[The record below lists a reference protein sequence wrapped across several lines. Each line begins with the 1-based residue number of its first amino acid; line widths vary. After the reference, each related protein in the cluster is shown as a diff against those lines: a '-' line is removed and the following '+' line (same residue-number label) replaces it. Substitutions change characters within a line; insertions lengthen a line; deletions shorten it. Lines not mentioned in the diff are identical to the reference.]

1 MIFMNH
7 RYWLISI
14 ATALLLL
21 TSIWMAGFGN
31 AVTGVPQ
38 AEAAGANPNANV
50 AAGNWEWINR
60 GPDGG
65 SFMPQDQITSDTVQ
79 YLEMKWLYPF
89 QAGVDTT
96 FPNTVQE
103 GASAPPITVDG
114 ITYVGKNKQDVV
126 AIDTKTGKQVWYS
139 DVIPNHVDFDA
150 WLAEFPYMQGQY
162 GHTHAM
168 NYYRDTNT
176 LILSS
181 APCWL
186 KALNADDGTLAWSL
200 GPEILCGT
208 QAEMGNPLG
217 AMGTFKSKG
226 YMSAIQNHPP
236 QIINDIVVWPSFGAS
251 GRGGRSSLIGIDIS
265 NPSNPVEV
273 YRNWL
278 MPPMDGSQ
286 PNWAQDQC
294 DRTNGQVWYFEYPK
308 YIASGGTHLAL
319 NCRDAPAD
327 AIANDWI
334 NLKPNTPHTGEIH
347 TASAFSVVWGN
358 MPYSAQHDLV
368 YMGTGDVGP
377 YPNSTLKFGPN
388 LFGSSLIA
396 VKAST
401 GELGWGFSMLPHD
414 LWDMDCSWGG
424 ALREINGVEVYIA
437 SCKNGIVVGL
447 NAGTGEPIWVIDP
460 KSIARNMK
468 GWNYGG
474 DSSLGVSG
482 NGGVQVVGPDAC
494 CDITFAHMSKDWM
507 NQNSPDCA
515 AGSQTDCD
523 GIAQGPNAWAH
534 IESDM
539 AIDDKYI
546 YMGVQNS
553 PREFQ
558 IKNVVDF
565 GNQGSTIQQIEPKNS
580 SIHAFDWRTGNEVWS
595 TYIEGVSYR
604 GGVMVS
610 GGVVYAYASDG
621 NLYMLDSDTGE
632 ILNIKLFGV
641 PISVLPTIGADSDG
655 NYKVLAY
662 IGGGGG
668 FLFAS
673 NQLPGSLAAFGNPDK
688 LPEVPEAE
696 IIIQVEEVVVEREVE
711 VQVEVERIVEVERVV
726 EKEVPVEVIK
736 EVEVVKEVTLP
747 AEEVISP
754 VSYVAIGLGV
764 VLVVVAGVIYSRS
777 KAS

>member
-1 MIFMNH
+1 MNH

-14 ATALLLL
+14 VAALLLL
-21 TSIWMAGFGN
+21 TSTWGYAALSN
-31 AVTGVPQ
+31 NNETVVPSVEAVGP
-38 AEAAGANPNANV
+38 
-50 AAGNWEWINR
+50 GNWEWINY

-65 SFMPQDQITSDTVQ
+65 SFSPQTQINKETVA
-79 YLEMKWLYPF
+79 YLEMKWIYPF
-89 QAGVDTT
+89 QSDIETT
-96 FPNTVQE
+96 FPNSVQE
-103 GASAPPITVDG
+103 GASAPPIIVDG
-114 ITYVGKNKQDVV
+114 VVYVAKNKQDVV
-126 AIDTKTGKQVWYS
+126 AVDAKTGELVWYS
-139 DVIPNHVDFDA
+139 DVITQAADFDA

-162 GHTHAM
+162 GHTHAV
-168 NYYRDTNT
+168 NYYADRNE

-186 KALNADDGTLAWSL
+186 KALDAADGSLAWQL
-200 GPEILCGT
+200 TPELLCGT

-236 QIINDIVVWPSFGAS
+236 QIIDDIVVWPSFGAS

-265 NPSNPVEV
+265 NTNAPVEV

-278 MPPMDGSQ
+278 MPPGDGSQ
-286 PNWAQDQC
+286 PTWAQDQC

-308 YIASGGTHLAL
+308 YIESGGSHLAL

-327 AIANDWI
+327 AVANDWI
-334 NLKPNTPHTGEIH
+334 NMKPGTPHFGEVH

-358 MPYSAQHDLV
+358 MPYSEKTGLV

-396 VKAST
+396 VDART
-401 GELGWGFSMLPHD
+401 GELAWAMSALPHD

-424 ALREINGVEVYIA
+424 ALRDIGSQEIYIA
-437 SCKNGIVVGL
+437 SCKNGIVYGL
-447 NAGTGEPIWVIDP
+447 DSATGEPIWIIDP
-460 KSIARNMK
+460 KSIARNMQ

-474 DSSLGVSG
+474 DSSLGQSG
-482 NGGVQVVGPDAC
+482 NGGAQAVGPDAC
-494 CDITFAHMSKDWM
+494 CDITFAHMNKDWM

-515 AGSQTDCD
+515 AGESNSCT
-523 GIAQGPNAWAH
+523 GIAVGPNAWAH

-539 AIDDKYI
+539 AIDDKHI

-553 PREFQ
+553 PRRFQ
-558 IKNVVDF
+558 IKPVTDF
-565 GNQGSTIQQIEPKNS
+565 GNQGSTIEQVEPKNS
-580 SIHAFDWRTGNEVWS
+580 TIHAFNWRTGVEVWS

-621 NLYMLDSDTGE
+621 NMYMLDADTGE
-632 ILNIKLFGV
+632 ILNKKLFGIPV
-641 PISVLPTIGADSDG
+641 SVMPTIGADSDG
-655 NYKVLAY
+655 NYKVFLY

-668 FLFAS
+668 FLFSSTA
-673 NQLPGSLAAFGNPDK
+673 LPGSLAAFGNPDQ
-688 LPEVPEAE
+688 LPAGPIT
-696 IIIQVEEVVVEREVE
+696 IIEEVEVIVEREI
-711 VQVEVERIVEVERVV
+711 EVERIVEKEIIIENEVII
-726 EKEVPVEVIK
+726 EKEVPVEV
-736 EVEVVKEVTLP
+736 EVIVEREIEVTVT
-747 AEEVISP
+747 EEVISP
-754 VSYVAIGLGV
+754 ISYVAIGLGV
-764 VLVVVAGVIYSRS
+764 ILVVVAGVIYSRS
-777 KAS
+777 TSK

>member
-1 MIFMNH
+1 MNN

-14 ATALLLL
+14 VAALLLL
-21 TSIWMAGFGN
+21 TSTWTFVSN
-31 AVTGVPQ
+31 NTETVVPNVEAVGP
-38 AEAAGANPNANV
+38 
-50 AAGNWEWINR
+50 GNWEWINFDS
-60 GPDGG
+60 DGG
-65 SFMPQDQITSDTVQ
+65 SFSPQTQINKETIS

-89 QAGVDTT
+89 QSEVETT
-96 FPNTVQE
+96 FPNTSQE
-103 GASAPPITVDG
+103 GASAPPIIVDG
-114 ITYVGKNKQDVV
+114 IVYVAKNKQDVV
-126 AIDTKTGKQVWYS
+126 AVDAKTGEQVWYS
-139 DVIPNHVDFDA
+139 DVITQAADFDA
-150 WLAEFPYMQGQY
+150 WLAEFPYLQGQY
-162 GHTHAM
+162 GHTHAL
-168 NYYRDTNT
+168 NYYADRNE

-186 KALNADDGTLAWSL
+186 KALNAEDGTMAWQL

-236 QIINDIVVWPSFGAS
+236 QIIDDIIVWPSFGAS

-265 NPSNPVEV
+265 NPANPTQV

-278 MPPMDGSQ
+278 MPPGDGSQ
-286 PNWAQDQC
+286 PTWAQDQC

-308 YIASGGTHLAL
+308 YIESGGTHLAV
-319 NCRDAPAD
+319 NCRDVPLD
-327 AIANDWI
+327 AVNNDWI
-334 NLKPNTPHTGEIH
+334 NMKPGSPHFGEIH

-358 MPYSAQHDLV
+358 MPYSEKTGLV

-377 YPNSTLKFGPN
+377 YPNGTLRFGPN
-388 LFGSSLIA
+388 LFGSALIA
-396 VKAST
+396 VDART
-401 GELGWGFSMLPHD
+401 GELAWGFSALPHD

-424 ALREINGVEVYIA
+424 ALRDMPDGTEVYIK
-437 SCKNGIVVGL
+437 SCKNGIVYGL
-447 NAGTGEPIWVIDP
+447 DSATGEPLWIIDP
-460 KSIARNMK
+460 PSIARNMQ

-474 DSSLGVSG
+474 DSSLGASG

-494 CDITFAHMSKDWM
+494 CDMTFEHMNKDWM

-515 AGSQTDCD
+515 ANLHDGNDCT
-523 GIAQGPNAWAH
+523 GIAVGPNAWAH

-539 AIDDKYI
+539 AIDDKHI

-553 PREFQ
+553 PRQFQ
-558 IKNVVDF
+558 IKPVTDF

-580 SIHAFDWRTGNEVWS
+580 TIHAFDWRTGEEVWG

-621 NLYMLDSDTGE
+621 NMYMLDADTGE
-632 ILNIKLFGV
+632 ILNKKLFGIPV
-641 PISVLPTIGADSDG
+641 SVMPTIGADSDG
-655 NYKVLAY
+655 NYKVFLY

-668 FLFAS
+668 FLFSSTA
-673 NQLPGSLAAFGNPDK
+673 LPGSLAAFGNPDV
-688 LPEVPEAE
+688 LPSGPET
-696 IIIQVEEVVVEREVE
+696 IIQEVEVVVEREVE
-711 VQVEVERIVEVERVV
+711 VEKIVEKEIVNEVIV
-726 EKEVPVEVIK
+726 EKEVPVEVEVIK
-736 EVEVVKEVTLP
+736 EVETEVTIT
-747 AEEVISP
+747 EEVISP
-754 VSYVAIGLGV
+754 ISYVAIGLGV

-777 KAS
+777 SK